1 MPEAATPLVGHDF
14 SWHDGVL
21 VDLQFKDFGGN
32 QPELRLTL
40 DLYPDTDP
48 QSARRRYLC
57 IGSGVVRV
65 FMKGDLPKLAE
76 RVEEGNIDWMRMDF
90 TQTTEIVILLLFGG
104 YMEIEAAAFT
114 LAELNS

>member
-1 MPEAATPLVGHDF
+1 MPDATRLVGNDF

-21 VDLQFKDFGGN
+21 VDLQFSRFGSERT
-32 QPELRLTL
+32 ELRLTL

-48 QSARRRYLC
+48 QNERRRYLC
-57 IGSGVVRV
+57 VGSGVVRF

-76 RVEEGNIDWMRMDF
+76 RVEAGNIDWMRMDF
-90 TQTTEIVILLLFGG
+90 TRTTEIVIVLLFGG
-104 YMEIEAAAFT
+104 YIEIEAAAFT